1 MFVVALDWFW
11 VECVCVCVCVHD
23 VGGAP
28 NRQRAG
34 GSLSHAIAHP
44 KSNFHS
50 AEESALAPPEGLFR
64 VTDG

>member
-1 MFVVALDWFW
+1 MFVAALDWFW
-11 VECVCVCVCVHD
+11 AVSVCVRD
-23 VGGAP
+23 VGGAL

-34 GSLSHAIAHP
+34 GSLSRAIAHP

-50 AEESALAPPEGLFR
+50 AEESALAPPDGLFR